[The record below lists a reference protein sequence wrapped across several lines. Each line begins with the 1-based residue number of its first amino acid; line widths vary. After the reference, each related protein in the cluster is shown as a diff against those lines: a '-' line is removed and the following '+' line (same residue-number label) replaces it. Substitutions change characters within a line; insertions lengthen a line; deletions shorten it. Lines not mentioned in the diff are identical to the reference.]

1 VGDGAVRSATV
12 SAVRTTS
19 PLQARRRRLSGRLGD
34 LSLYVVTGAAA
45 LGSVVLV
52 GAIVWKVFRLSADSF
67 HQFGFGFVT
76 GREWDPVKHVFGA
89 LPFIYGTAV
98 SSFVALVIATPLAIA
113 IGLYLSE
120 LAPRGLR
127 GIVGSLVELL
137 AAIPSVVLGL
147 WGILVLGPF
156 VAHHVE
162 PWLHSAFGF
171 IPLFGDP
178 QQTGQGLFTAAL
190 ILTIMIVPIVAAIS
204 RELFLGVPR
213 ELEEGAL
220 ALGTTRWEMVRGV
233 ILPATRSGIAAAL
246 ILGLG
251 RALGEAIA
259 VTQVIGGGT
268 RIGWSLFPPADTLAS
283 KLASSYQGA
292 NPGLEISSLL
302 YLAAILLV
310 IGLIAN
316 LLAQIIVRRF
326 DPLRGA
332 KA

>member
-1 VGDGAVRSATV
+1 V
-12 SAVRTTS
+12 SAAPTTS
-19 PLQARRRRLSGRLGD
+19 PFQARRRRLGGRLGD
-34 LSLYVVTGAAA
+34 LTLHGITMAAA
-45 LGSVVLV
+45 LASLLLV
-52 GAIVWKVFRLSADSF
+52 GAIVWKILELSGDSF
-67 HQFGFGFVT
+67 HRFGFGFIT
-76 GREWDPVKHVFGA
+76 ARAWDPVKHVFGA
-89 LPFIYGTAV
+89 LPFVYGTAV
-98 SSFVALVIATPLAIA
+98 SSLVALLIATPLAIA

-120 LAPRGLR
+120 LAPRGVR
-127 GIVGSLVELL
+127 SIVGSLVELL

-156 VAHHVE
+156 LAHHVE
-162 PWLHSAFGF
+162 PFLHSTLGF

-178 QQTGQGLFTAAL
+178 QQTGQGLFTAAV
-190 ILTIMIVPIVAAIS
+190 ILTIMIVPIVASIS
-204 RELFLGVPR
+204 RELFLGVPT

-220 ALGTTRWEMVRGV
+220 ALGATRWEMVRGV

-251 RALGEAIA
+251 RAVGEAIA

-283 KLASSYQGA
+283 KIASSYQGA
-292 NPGLEISSLL
+292 PSGLEASSLL

-310 IGLIAN
+310 LGLIAN
-316 LLAQIIVRRF
+316 LIAQVIVRRF

-332 KA
+332 RG

>member
-1 VGDGAVRSATV
+1 M
-12 SAVRTTS
+12 SAVPTTS
-19 PLQARRRRLSGRLGD
+19 PLQTRRRFRGRVGD
-34 LSLYVVTGAAA
+34 LLLHGLTLAAA
-45 LGSVVLV
+45 LGSVILV
-52 GAIVWKVFRLSADSF
+52 GAIVWKVLRLSGTSF
-67 HQFGFGFVT
+67 DRFGLDFVT
-76 GREWDPVKHVFGA
+76 GRTWDPVRHVFGA
-89 LPFIYGTAV
+89 LPFVYGTAV
-98 SSFVALVIATPLAIA
+98 SSFVALVIAAPLAIA

-120 LAPRGLR
+120 LAPRGVR
-127 GIVGSLVELL
+127 GLVGSLVELL
-137 AAIPSVVLGL
+137 AAVPSVVLGL

-162 PWLHSAFGF
+162 PWLHTTLGF

-190 ILTIMIVPIVAAIS
+190 ILTIMIVPIVASIS

-251 RALGEAIA
+251 RAIGEAIA
-259 VTQVIGGGT
+259 VTQVVGGGT

-292 NPGLEISSLL
+292 NPGLETSSLL

-310 IGLIAN
+310 IGLLAN
-316 LLAQIIVRRF
+316 LIAQIIVRRF

-332 KA
+332 RA